1 MGQELNARQ
10 ITSQYTFINSG
21 IVETPVDTLFYN
33 LSEQGKAVLPSSYGV
48 GIGLSRSRANSISAW
63 DVLVDYRMTQWE
75 EYRSFIPNGGANP
88 SFEYVQ

>member
-1 MGQELNARQ
+1 MKFNWGEYRFTAGGVYALGQELNARQ

-48 GIGLSRSRANSISAW
+48 NWI
-63 DVLVDYRMTQWE
+63 V
-75 EYRSFIPNGGANP
+75 
-88 SFEYVQ
+88 